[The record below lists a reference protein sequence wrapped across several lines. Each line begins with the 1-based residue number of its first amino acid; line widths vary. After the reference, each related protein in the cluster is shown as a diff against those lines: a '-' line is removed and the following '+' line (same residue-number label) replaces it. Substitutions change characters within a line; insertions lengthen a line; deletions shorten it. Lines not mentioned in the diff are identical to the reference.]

1 MGNILGHET
10 REGVIFSGLGSVVYL
25 TTIVSLNGLFIY
37 KLIKVYKTTMND
49 NSNKKLVDIIT
60 KTAILCFASTFG
72 TMLFLSLYLLGLWIY
87 IQTICLCCCHSV
99 ITINGICVVVDGVII
114 NVIFSGT
121 NALIEKGLRL
131 LLFQRIQTQ
140 RH

>member
-1 MGNILGHET
+1 MGGHET

-72 TMLFLSLYLLGLWIY
+72 TMLFLFFYS
-87 IQTICLCCCHSV
+87 ICLDYGFIYELFVCIAV
-99 ITINGICVVVDGVII
+99 IQSLQSMV
-114 NVIFSGT
+114 F
-121 NALIEKGLRL
+121 
-131 LLFQRIQTQ
+131 
-140 RH
+140 